1 MKIFH
6 NTRAKH
12 SVEFNVPSY
21 NLCKKE
27 TTAFRS
33 LWGAVITQ
41 ALMDASS
48 NSKKQKIDA
57 LKWLLDEKSNED
69 FKRVCCLADLE
80 YKEVLS
86 KVKKALAN
94 CCKWRND
101 KRDVSKVGRVI

>member
-1 MKIFH
+1 M
-6 NTRAKH
+6 
-12 SVEFNVPSY
+12 
-21 NLCKKE
+21 
-27 TTAFRS
+27 
-33 LWGAVITQ
+33 GAVITQ

-86 KVKKALAN
+86 KVKKLLPTVVN
-94 CCKWRND
+94 GVTTKGMFPKLVELYNFNLPNVFSVKD
-101 KRDVSKVGRVI
+101 GFDIVSLSVTIGAI